1 MVREPPSN
9 KQIIVGLLLALAVIN
24 VAWLVLS
31 STGDPSTFALLY
43 ALAAWVVGQKH
54 YFFAAMAMAVVGLLL
69 HSYEWAAHRITLDTI
84 VDQLFFFANLLL
96 PLPLLFFSIRAA
108 RRRFFGSQ

>member
-1 MVREPPSN
+1 MREPPSN
-9 KQIIVGLLLALAVIN
+9 KQIVVGLLLVLALIN

-43 ALAAWVVGQKH
+43 ALAAWVAGQKN

-69 HSYEWAAHRITLDTI
+69 HPYEWAAHRITLDTA

-96 PLPLLFFSIRAA
+96 PLPLLFFSIKAA
-108 RRRFFGSQ
+108 REKRIIPP